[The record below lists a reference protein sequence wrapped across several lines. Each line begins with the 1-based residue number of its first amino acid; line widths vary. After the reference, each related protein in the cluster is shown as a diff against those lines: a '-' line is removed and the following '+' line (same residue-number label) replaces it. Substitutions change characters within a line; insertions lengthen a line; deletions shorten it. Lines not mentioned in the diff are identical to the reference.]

1 MNTYN
6 YDEIFKDI
14 ESRHGLE
21 VLDLIHNLPLEK
33 QRIAMLAAICYKKD
47 SNLVKIINELKSSS
61 RIAYLDSLIER
72 IRKYNGIG
80 DIEKKSF
87 GEVFTPF
94 SLIEEML
101 DTLPV
106 EVWTNPNLKW
116 GDFCNGIG
124 NFMVIVIKRLM
135 IGLKEWENDD
145 DLRYKHIVE
154 NMIYVGELQEKN
166 MFLWMVSINP
176 KSEFK
181 LNLFRGNALGAEFDE
196 HMKNEW
202 KVLKFNVLV
211 GNPPYQI
218 SDGGAKASSKPL
230 YNIFTEKYIK
240 MSNIVLLITP
250 SRWFAGGKGLAQFRT
265 MMIQSN
271 KIELIKHFDDATQFF
286 GKGVEI
292 KGGVSYFLFNNNYS
306 GDVLFNNFKYKLN
319 TFDIILNNVS
329 AIPLL
334 SKLIILNNIGS
345 ICSSCNYFGIDY
357 REGRG
362 DRIKNNKLS
371 DDFIKVF
378 VSKPKGFEKW
388 IEIKYLDNIDLS
400 KYRVV
405 TPRALTK
412 GQEGFGNIFIS
423 KPNECLSDAYISFPF
438 NTENEAKYMVSY
450 LKTKFVSYFLSIR
463 KISQDIK
470 PDTLKWIPIV
480 PFDRDW
486 TDNKLYEYFNLNQEE
501 IDLIEKSELKN
512 F

>member
-21 VLDLIHNLPLEK
+21 VLDLIQNLPLEK

-166 MFLWMVSINP
+166 MFLWMVSIDP
-176 KSEFK
+176 RSEFK
-181 LNLFRGNALGAEFDE
+181 LNMFRGDALSEEFDE
-196 HMKNEW
+196 HRKNVWGVEKW
-202 KVLKFNVLV
+202 DVLV
-211 GNPPYQI
+211 SNPPYQLQKEGFKKTQPLWHTFVQRYLNDLLVDNGYMTMVHP
-218 SDGGAKASSKPL
+218 SGWRNVDGIFKNTQLDILERELTTLVMRNTSVGFETFGANIDFDYYTVKNTKFINNFTNIIDYNNNT
-230 YNIFTEKYIK
+230 YNICLTGVPFIPNCNINHVLSLVAKENEKR
-240 MSNIVLLITP
+240 V
-250 SRWFAGGKGLAQFRT
+250 
-265 MMIQSN
+265 
-271 KIELIKHFDDATQFF
+271 
-286 GKGVEI
+286 
-292 KGGVSYFLFNNNYS
+292 
-306 GDVLFNNFKYKLN
+306 DVLFSRSEYGNDKPHMSKIKDDEFKYPCAYTVGSLN
-319 TFDIILNNVS
+319 PRFLYSNIKKGHFDIPKVVWGNGLTDVIVDSFGDYGLTNFTY
-329 AIPLL
+329 AI
-334 SKLIILNNIGS
+334 
-345 ICSSCNYFGIDY
+345 ID
-357 REGRG
+357 
-362 DRIKNNKLS
+362 DVDNLPNIKNALKSEKFIKDVMGYTKGVGHIYNWKVIATFRK
-371 DDFIKVF
+371 DFWKDFI
-378 VSKPKGFEKW
+378 
-388 IEIKYLDNIDLS
+388 
-400 KYRVV
+400 
-405 TPRALTK
+405 
-412 GQEGFGNIFIS
+412 
-423 KPNECLSDAYISFPF
+423 
-438 NTENEAKYMVSY
+438 
-450 LKTKFVSYFLSIR
+450 
-463 KISQDIK
+463 
-470 PDTLKWIPIV
+470 
-480 PFDRDW
+480 
-486 TDNKLYEYFNLNQEE
+486 
-501 IDLIEKSELKN
+501 
-512 F
+512 